1 MRNTTVTY
9 NGEQMSLYDATQLQR
24 KLERNIREN
33 KKQIASYKGYLKETD
48 NEDIR
53 SSLKEENAKLRA
65 NNAKLNTFL
74 AETGLKESDGRL
86 RI

>member
-33 KKQIASYKGYLKETD
+33 KKQIASYKGYLKGTD

-74 AETGLKESDGRL
+74 TETGLKESGGRL